1 VAPLVEASEE
11 VETLGEVQVGAEVV
25 RLEAGAEQA
34 MEEAEEVHHVE
45 EARAVTVV
53 VAVVVAVVVQDK
65 TEAEMGFVAVEGALA
80 DVGSVAARVSMCRT
94 NARHR
99 GRPDI
104 ELCK

>member
-1 VAPLVEASEE
+1 MAPLVEASEE

-34 MEEAEEVHHVE
+34 MEEAEEAHHVE

-65 TEAEMGFVAVEGALA
+65 TEA
-80 DVGSVAARVSMCRT
+80 
-94 NARHR
+94 
-99 GRPDI
+99 
-104 ELCK
+104 

>member
-1 VAPLVEASEE
+1 MFAPPKLSGKSAVRAAMAAVRMAGTQVEIVDEVKGVAWKVAPLVEASEE

-34 MEEAEEVHHVE
+34 MEEAEEAHHVE

-65 TEAEMGFVAVEGALA
+65 TEA
-80 DVGSVAARVSMCRT
+80 
-94 NARHR
+94 
-99 GRPDI
+99 
-104 ELCK
+104 

>member
-1 VAPLVEASEE
+1 MAPLVEASEE

-25 RLEAGAEQA
+25 RLEEGAEQA
-34 MEEAEEVHHVE
+34 MEEAEEAHHVE

-53 VAVVVAVVVQDK
+53 VAVVVQDK
-65 TEAEMGFVAVEGALA
+65 TEAEVGFVAVEGALA

>member
-1 VAPLVEASEE
+1 MAPLVEASEE

-34 MEEAEEVHHVE
+34 MEEAEEAHHVE

-53 VAVVVAVVVQDK
+53 VAVVVQEK

>member
-1 VAPLVEASEE
+1 MAPLVEASEE

-25 RLEAGAEQA
+25 RLEEGAEQA
-34 MEEAEEVHHVE
+34 MEEAEEAHHVE
-45 EARAVTVV
+45 EARAVT
-53 VAVVVAVVVQDK
+53 AVAVVVQEK

-80 DVGSVAARVSMCRT
+80 DVGSVAARVSTCRT